1 MSLDDLVLSARDKI
15 DRLAHRLSGRDH
27 AAPRRPRF
35 LVVQIDGLSH
45 AALQQALSS
54 GRMPF
59 VRTLLNR
66 GGGYRLE
73 PMSVGLPT
81 STPAFQ
87 MAAMYGVRP
96 DIPGFH
102 YYDRDRAGDIHFP
115 RPGHAAY
122 VESKQASGRSGI
134 LAGGSVYGCCFTGG
148 ADNDL
153 FSFARLMQPNGRGVL
168 RAFSPIVVVAWVTV
182 KNSALTVLELTKAVG
197 RVARHPVKGRDGW
210 RWTTMKIGISVWI
223 RGYFTLAV
231 SRDIYAGTPAI
242 YVNFV
247 DYDVAAHAF
256 APRSR
261 RAMLSL
267 RRIDRSIRQLAR
279 AMRRAPEH
287 RYDLYIL
294 ADHGQ
299 VACTPYM
306 KVNTGCRFERWIF
319 DQFLHPAGA
328 AQADPRPQ
336 FNLARGMHAQR
347 RGAVTLI
354 QHYYNYLEEDFV
366 RRLDSEAYQ
375 RDGIR
380 VISAGPNALL
390 YVLGAKEPLD
400 EESLER
406 RFPTLCESLS
416 LSPGVGVVLARSKNG
431 AVCYWN
437 GRRYEPSATQPDP
450 FASREDAVQVVQ
462 GIHDLMAM
470 RSAGDVVVYGT
481 DAPQGHVSF
490 LPEHGAHAG
499 PSEDEMQTFIVH
511 PKPIAMPLPITHP
524 IQLYDHFIR
533 YQQAH

>member
-1 MSLDDLVLSARDKI
+1 MSLDDLVLSAQRTI
-15 DRLAHRLSGRDH
+15 DRLAHRLSGRDR
-27 AAPRRPRF
+27 AAPPRRRF
-35 LVVQIDGLSH
+35 LIVQIDGLSR
-45 AALQQALSS
+45 AALEQGLSA
-54 GRMPF
+54 GHMPF
-59 VRTLLNR
+59 VRRLLNR

-122 VESKQASGRSGI
+122 VESKQASGRRGI

-168 RAFSPIVVVAWVTV
+168 RALSPMVVVAWVTL
-182 KNSALTVLELTKAVG
+182 KNSALTVLELAKAVG
-197 RVARHPVKGRDGW
+197 RLARHPVAGRDGW

-231 SRDIYAGTPAI
+231 SRDLYAGTPAI

-256 APRSR
+256 GPRSG

-267 RRIDRSIRQLAR
+267 RRIDRSIRKFAR
-279 AMRRAPEH
+279 VMRRAPEH
-287 RYDLYIL
+287 GYDLYIL

-319 DQFLHPAGA
+319 DRLLHPAGA
-328 AQADPRPQ
+328 AQADPAPQ

-375 RDGIR
+375 RDGVR

-390 YVLGAKEPLD
+390 YVLGTKEPLD

-406 RFPTLCESLS
+406 RFPNVCEDLS
-416 LSPGVGVVLARSKNG
+416 RSPGVGVVLVRSNNG
-431 AVCYWN
+431 AVCFCE
-437 GRRYEPSATQPDP
+437 GRRYEPSDADPAP
-450 FASREDAVQVVQ
+450 FASRDDAVHVVR
-462 GIHDLMAM
+462 GIRDLMAM
-470 RSAGDVVVYGT
+470 RSAGDVVIYGT
-481 DAPQGHVSF
+481 DAPEGHVSF

-499 PSEDEMQTFIVH
+499 PSQDEMQTFIVH
-511 PKPIAMPLPITHP
+511 PKRLAVPLPITHP